1 MSAHDGGTLACG
13 AQIDDLIEQAAA
25 GHATDLTEHQQG
37 CAYCRAALV
46 EYDRLWAPVRDLA
59 DQPVTPPDSIVQ
71 AALRRIRRVTQTPR
85 YGQLAD
91 PEGLTLVADRVV
103 TITARVS
110 AEHVTGVRAA
120 LSRELGP
127 SSQRADVSAEP
138 TARVVAGVAGRSTAI
153 EITVAA
159 DYGQELHSLAQRI
172 RTAVDGTVRSVTGLD
187 PVDIT
192 VVIDDVL
199 R

>member
-1 MSAHDGGTLACG
+1 MTAHDGGTLACG
-13 AQIDDLIEQAAA
+13 AQVDDLIEQAAA
-25 GHATDLTEHQQG
+25 GRATDLTQHQRG
-37 CAYCRAALV
+37 CVYCRAALA

-59 DQPVTPPDSIVQ
+59 DQPVAPPDSIVQ
-71 AALRRIRRVTQTPR
+71 AALRRISRVTQTPR

-91 PEGLTLVADRVV
+91 PEGLTLVGDRVV

-110 AEHVTGVRAA
+110 AEHVPGVRAA
-120 LSRELGP
+120 LSRELGL
-127 SSQRADVSAEP
+127 SSQRVDASAE
-138 TARVVAGVAGRSTAI
+138 TTTRVAAGVTGRSTAV
-153 EITVAA
+153 EITIAA